1 MLTFLGK
8 WLKIQREEKVEWET
22 TFKRNEKREKNNK
35 GKASNMIAV
44 TEIIE
49 IYPNKLVLTINANGL
64 KYYSKRQR
72 ISNSIR

>member
-8 WLKIQREEKVEWET
+8 QLKIEKKVEWQT
-22 TFKRNEKREKNNK
+22 TFNQKECKKRMKITR
-35 GKASNMIAV
+35 ARQVMIPV
-44 TEIIE
+44 TENVE